1 MCWACDLSRMRM
13 KRLRIILLIWL
24 LAPSAAQ
31 AMGISLRFVDIT
43 LEKVEPGA
51 QFNLRVLKN
60 LPMIVKN
67 LDNEEGADIVI
78 QAVLPNPTEMKDGY
92 EPMPDP
98 NWVRILPDHFHL
110 GPSASASSDVVVTIP
125 NDKSLMGRHFECI
138 IWARTD
144 RKNVGD
150 THGVVLQTGLR
161 TRLRMSIGTMGPES
175 LQREKALKKLA
186 EIDTN
191 FTISPDNLFV
201 SEVEV
206 GKEVDLKRDKKTSL
220 KVINQSDNPIDLK
233 VAPVPADPNIIPQG
247 GYANVPDYQWLKIS
261 PAKISVNGNSI
272 KELKMT
278 LTVPDQPEYKNKKYM
293 FLIKTTLTD
302 ESLPL
307 AYYNSV
313 YVTTKP

>member
-1 MCWACDLSRMRM
+1 M
-13 KRLRIILLIWL
+13 KHFRKILLLWL
-24 LAPSAAQ
+24 LVPSTVHAL
-31 AMGISLRFVDIT
+31 GISLRFVDIT
-43 LEKVEPGA
+43 LEKVSPGTA
-51 QFNLRVLKN
+51 FNLRVLKN

-67 LDNEEGADIVI
+67 LDSEEGVDIVI
-78 QAVLPNPTEMKDGY
+78 QAVLPNPNEMKDGY

-110 GPSASASSDVVVTIP
+110 GPGASASSDVLVTIP
-125 NDKSLMGRHFECI
+125 DDKSLIGRHFECI

-144 RKNVGD
+144 RKAIGD

-161 TRLRMSIGTMGPES
+161 TRLRMSIGIMGPES

-201 SEVEV
+201 SDIEV
-206 GKEVDLKRDKKTSL
+206 GKAIELKRDKKTSL
-220 KVINQSDNPIDLK
+220 KVINQSDNGIDLK
-233 VAPVPADPNIIPQG
+233 ITPVPADPNIIPQG
-247 GYANVPDYQWLKIS
+247 GYENVPDCQWLKIT
-261 PAKISVNGNSI
+261 PATISVNGNSI